1 VKNLKNLINRTKKI
15 GYNYFMKS
23 VLVIGSGGREHALGW
38 KLKQSSGVS
47 KLYFAPG
54 NGGTSQIGKNVDIQV
69 TEVEKLVSFVQD
81 NNIDFTVVG
90 PEAAL
95 EVGVVDAFNQAELP
109 IFGPTKAGAQLETS
123 KAFTAD
129 FLERHNIPRPGSF
142 TATSLDEGFS
152 IMSKIKT
159 RKAM

>member
-1 VKNLKNLINRTKKI
+1 MKKVLI
-15 GYNYFMKS
+15 
-23 VLVIGSGGREHALGW
+23 VGSGGREHSLGW
-38 KLKQSSGVS
+38 KLKQSEDAI

-69 TEVEKLVSFVQD
+69 TELEKLVGFVQD

-129 FLERHNIPRPGSF
+129 FLDRHNIPRPGSF
-142 TATSLDEGFS
+142 MPTNLDDA
-152 IMSKIKT
+152 KQ
-159 RKAM
+159 